1 MVTPQYTVTTVLEC
15 ARKYCDRIITTA
27 AHKATGSHG
36 GYLCAIH
43 QDELYIHC
51 KEIFHDW
58 HEDKYVRRKG
68 ISAAETSKRKE
79 RKGRRTVASIHL
91 YGK

>member
-1 MVTPQYTVTTVLEC
+1 MVAPQRTVTTVLEC
-15 ARKYCDRIITTA
+15 ARKYCDRIITTG

-36 GYLCAIH
+36 GYLCAMH

-51 KEIFHDW
+51 KKIFLDW
-58 HEDKYVRRKG
+58 YVTEYERRKG
-68 ISAAETSKRKE
+68 ISAADTPKRK
-79 RKGRRTVASIHL
+79 GGITIASNYL